1 MNCHAIVHEGPEYGT
16 EEIDKLHKAAG
27 YNKNKQAYNLDE
39 FGDRIEEPIVW
50 NKAHNLPDHV
60 YFSHAQHVHT
70 NTANIDCRQCH
81 GPVQNYTLGR
91 VSTID
96 EVNAYAATDEGMER
110 GLIQLT
116 KPLLT
121 MGWCIECHNKKEID
135 LTSSGYYEEIHKRI
149 KLRADVNNK
158 N

>member
-1 MNCHAIVHEGPEYGT
+1 M
-16 EEIDKLHKAAG
+16 
-27 YNKNKQAYNLDE
+27 
-39 FGDRIEEPIVW
+39 
-50 NKAHNLPDHV
+50 PDHV
-60 YFSHAQHVHT
+60 YFSHAQHVHP

-96 EVNAYAATDEGMER
+96 EVNAYAKTDEGMEK

-135 LTSSGYYEEIHKRI
+135 LASSGYYEEIHERL
-149 KLRADVNNK
+149 KLK
-158 N
+158 NI